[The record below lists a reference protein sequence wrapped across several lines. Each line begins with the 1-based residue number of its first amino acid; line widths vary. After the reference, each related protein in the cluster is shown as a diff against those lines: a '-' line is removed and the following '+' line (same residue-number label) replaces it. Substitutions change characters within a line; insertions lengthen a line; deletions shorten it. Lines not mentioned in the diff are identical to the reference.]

1 VTLLHKCGF
10 IINFKKRIN
19 TMNISKFLNIYL
31 IVALAVIT
39 LISCDEDNFFL
50 DNIDRTGRNFPVISN
65 IVIQNEQE
73 QYTEGETVQ
82 LRVEFWSEDPVQEI
96 VLYDSL
102 VNVRAREVV
111 LNEPADNAVFSDES
125 QTDVIVLNY
134 EVPAVPNDPTIINL
148 QVEVINENGLS
159 EINTEADNSTIQRIE
174 ITAVP

>member
-1 VTLLHKCGF
+1 M
-10 IINFKKRIN
+10 R
-19 TMNISKFLNIYL
+19 ISKLLNIYL
-31 IVALAVIT
+31 IVMLAGIT

-50 DNIDRTGRNFPVISN
+50 DNIERTGRNFPVISN

-73 QYTEGETVQ
+73 EYSPGETVQ
-82 LRVEFWSEDPVQEI
+82 LRVEFWSEDPVEEI

-102 VNVRAREVV
+102 VTVRAREVV
-111 LNEPADNAVFSDES
+111 LREPASNASFSDET

-134 EVPAVPNDPTIINL
+134 EVPTVPNDPTEINL

-159 EINTEADNSTIQRIE
+159 EINTEADNFTIQRIE

>member
-1 VTLLHKCGF
+1 M
-10 IINFKKRIN
+10 R
-19 TMNISKFLNIYL
+19 ISKILNIYL
-31 IVALAVIT
+31 IVMLTGIT

-50 DNIDRTGRNFPVISN
+50 DNIERTGRNFPVISN

-73 QYTEGETVQ
+73 EYSPGETVQ
-82 LRVEFWSEDPVQEI
+82 LRVEFWSEDPVEEI

-102 VNVRAREVV
+102 VTVRAREVV
-111 LNEPADNAVFSDES
+111 LREPASNASFSDET

-134 EVPAVPNDPTIINL
+134 EVPTVPNDPTVINL

-159 EINTEADNSTIQRIE
+159 EINTEADNFTIQRIE